1 MSVVSKKFSA
11 SLYSM
16 LVLLLLCLV
25 TAFSSGCGSKASLD
39 PAKPVTLT
47 IWHVYGN
54 QTNSPFNDTIEK
66 FNASEGKA
74 KGVIVKVASVSSSNV
89 IDKALFASA
98 KQDPGAVPLPDL
110 FTAYPRVIPAMH
122 DKLLHW
128 DKYLDKEDL
137 AVYQPEFLAEGYQD
151 KELLMLPDLFTAY
164 PRVIPAMHD
173 KLLHW
178 DKYLDKEDLAVYQP
192 EFLAEGYQDKEL
204 LMLPVAKSTELLFVN
219 QTYFDRFAAATGAST
234 EDFADYD
241 KLFELCRKYYTW
253 TGGKNMCQLDDF
265 YNYYLTS
272 MASLGDPL
280 IKDGKPDLASPNFK
294 RIFRAAAEPAIAG
307 GLGIEKGYAADAW
320 KTADLISNVGST
332 AAILY
337 MRDYVTNP
345 DNTRETIV
353 TNYYPCPVFSGGKV
367 TLLQRGVGLLA
378 IKSTD
383 ERKNLGAVVFAKWL
397 AQENSNLNFAMQAG
411 YLPTNKEA
419 LPKLLN
425 NPQDVHNFNYRKLYT
440 CMQQVYKKGTW
451 LHLPHKAAE
460 IQQNL
465 EYGSKNILR
474 AAHQQYLQEI
484 AGGANPQQTLDKLVE
499 ESYQKLLNYKQ

>member
-11 SLYSM
+11 SLDSM

-74 KGVIVKVASVSSSNV
+74 QGVIVKVASVSSSNV

-98 KQDPGAVPLPDL
+98 KQEPGAVPLPDL

-128 DKYLDKEDL
+128 DKYLN
-137 AVYQPEFLAEGYQD
+137 
-151 KELLMLPDLFTAY
+151 
-164 PRVIPAMHD
+164 
-173 KLLHW
+173 
-178 DKYLDKEDLAVYQP
+178 KEDLAVYQP

-234 EDFADYD
+234 DDFADYD
-241 KLFELCRKYYTW
+241 KLFALCRKYYTW

-280 IKDGKPDLASPNFK
+280 IKDGKPDLASSNFK

-320 KTADLISNVGST
+320 KTADLISNVGFT
-332 AAILY
+332 APLTVGASEHRVAVMLPADSYYHLQRQAKMRLLIMLGIILLLSLLSAGY
-337 MRDYVTNP
+337 FSKRYVDPLVADLQQLQQNP
-345 DNTRETIV
+345 DAPPQSNVLEL
-353 TNYYPCPVFSGGKV
+353 NQFFEF
-367 TLLQRGVGLLA
+367 LQNHSEQQAEKLRQLQSENNQVQKQYGLAAMRLQ
-378 IKSTD
+378 
-383 ERKNLGAVVFAKWL
+383 E
-397 AQENSNLNFAMQAG
+397 AQEKQKQTANQYIACR
-411 YLPTNKEA
+411 P
-419 LPKLLN
+419 
-425 NPQDVHNFNYRKLYT
+425 
-440 CMQQVYKKGTW
+440 
-451 LHLPHKAAE
+451 AE
-460 IQQNL
+460 
-465 EYGSKNILR
+465 
-474 AAHQQYLQEI
+474 
-484 AGGANPQQTLDKLVE
+484 
-499 ESYQKLLNYKQ
+499 

>member
-1 MSVVSKKFSA
+1 MSVVSKKISA

-98 KQDPGAVPLPDL
+98 KQEPGAVP
-110 FTAYPRVIPAMH
+110 
-122 DKLLHW
+122 
-128 DKYLDKEDL
+128 
-137 AVYQPEFLAEGYQD
+137 
-151 KELLMLPDLFTAY
+151 LPDLFTAY

-234 EDFADYD
+234 DDFADYD
-241 KLFELCRKYYTW
+241 KLFALCRKYYTW
-253 TGGKNMCQLDDF
+253 TGGK
-265 YNYYLTS
+265 
-272 MASLGDPL
+272 
-280 IKDGKPDLASPNFK
+280 KHV
-294 RIFRAAAEPAIAG
+294 PAG
-307 GLGIEKGYAADAW
+307 RFL
-320 KTADLISNVGST
+320 
-332 AAILY
+332 
-337 MRDYVTNP
+337 
-345 DNTRETIV
+345 
-353 TNYYPCPVFSGGKV
+353 
-367 TLLQRGVGLLA
+367 
-378 IKSTD
+378 
-383 ERKNLGAVVFAKWL
+383 
-397 AQENSNLNFAMQAG
+397 
-411 YLPTNKEA
+411 
-419 LPKLLN
+419 
-425 NPQDVHNFNYRKLYT
+425 
-440 CMQQVYKKGTW
+440 
-451 LHLPHKAAE
+451 
-460 IQQNL
+460 
-465 EYGSKNILR
+465 
-474 AAHQQYLQEI
+474 
-484 AGGANPQQTLDKLVE
+484 
-499 ESYQKLLNYKQ
+499 